1 MDGDSAIP
9 PYAWIAWQLRD
20 AIRAGV
26 RGLGES
32 MPSESE
38 LAELYGVSR
47 MTAGKVLGLLAAE
60 GLIRRRRGSGSVV
73 ARQISW
79 EQIPAKTRDDH
90 QRAPAHGQR
99 ARGRGRRRVRPAD
112 QHQETRLRRKAL
124 CGRCRYRGGN
134 RPVGPIGRAR
144 LTAAHRP
151 VHLTRPDFPVPAVLV
166 LFTRI
171 ARLSGFAQSAGP
183 TTAWKYI
190 SGLVFPQYR
199 LVVRVSLI

>member
-79 EQIPAKTRDDH
+79 EQIPAKPGTIISVRLPTASE
-90 QRAPAHGQR
+90 RAAVGAAAFVPLISIRKPACAER
-99 ARGRGRRRVRPAD
+99 LYAAD
-112 QHQETRLRRKAL
+112 
-124 CGRCRYRGGN
+124 
-134 RPVGPIGRAR
+134 
-144 LTAAHRP
+144 
-151 VHLTRPDFPVPAVLV
+151 AVIV
-166 LFTRI
+166 E
-171 ARLSGFAQSAGP
+171 AAGP
-183 TTAWKYI
+183 SAP
-190 SGLVFPQYR
+190 SDPPD
-199 LVVRVSLI
+199 

>member
-79 EQIPAKTRDDH
+79 EQIPAKPGTIISVRLPTASE
-90 QRAPAHGQR
+90 RAAAGAAAFVPLISIRKPACAER
-99 ARGRGRRRVRPAD
+99 LYAAD
-112 QHQETRLRRKAL
+112 AVIVEAT
-124 CGRCRYRGGN
+124 
-134 RPVGPIGRAR
+134 GPSAPSD
-144 LTAAHRP
+144 A
-151 VHLTRPDFPVPAVLV
+151 PD
-166 LFTRI
+166 
-171 ARLSGFAQSAGP
+171 
-183 TTAWKYI
+183 
-190 SGLVFPQYR
+190 
-199 LVVRVSLI
+199 